1 VVIQPVVG
9 QVHTEEA
16 TVVEVED
23 MVEAMVD
30 MVVADNTK
38 FVLKSS
44 GRQVVSRVREL
55 KMLTN

>member
-1 VVIQPVVG
+1 
-9 QVHTEEA
+9 
-16 TVVEVED
+16 VVEVED